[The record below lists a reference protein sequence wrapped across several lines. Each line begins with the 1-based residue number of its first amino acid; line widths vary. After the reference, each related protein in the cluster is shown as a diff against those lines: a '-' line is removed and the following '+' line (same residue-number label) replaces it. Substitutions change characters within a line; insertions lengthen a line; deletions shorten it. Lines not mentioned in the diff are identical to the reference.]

1 MSGAFFAQGLF
12 VQKDT
17 GVVSERTLET
27 IHVTPHGVRIVEGAL
42 TEVGTPYAFL
52 GISAAMENHRG
63 AIEGNNSKSGVLH

>member
-1 MSGAFFAQGLF
+1 MVCGQL
-12 VQKDT
+12 
-17 GVVSERTLET
+17 
-27 IHVTPHGVRIVEGAL
+27 EGAL